1 MGTWTINPD
10 DLAATRTGLGLGT
23 ASVVNTGTTNGNVP
37 LVGADGKLAGAVLPP
52 SGGSIDLTASGA
64 ITAGKAVL
72 LNTNGT
78 ASEVVGT
85 SITQLIGSAFNPANE
100 TASDAARIAYMTV
113 PNKFFVL
120 QRSTVSGTDATRAR
134 VWDLSTSM
142 VITETTNAVV
152 SGTSSAYG
160 ADYSET
166 HDRVICQGQNT
177 SPYYPGIYT
186 ASYSTS
192 NGLDVDGI
200 TDAAGANFP
209 YGSSVFIGAN
219 DHAICTAYPNTGT
232 TANLFYRFYGLT
244 LGSDASGDSLSSP
257 QDYNAGITTGGE
269 TYHYY
274 ISPIWFS
281 GPSKLM
287 ILKHGYHAAS
297 DYRVRLG
304 YGSISGTGSSTT
316 YTEEGEG
323 DWNDSDMFMHSGK
336 VKYDAGLDRAVWFD
350 GKFLRTISLT
360 GGYSQ
365 SALATVQASYPGTS
379 NPTAACAVIPGT
391 NLVGCFGPDAANSN
405 RLTMWLVTI
414 TTGSNAA
421 ADTFSVASAVEIS
434 TDVASHYNDVCWS
447 PDAGGF
453 LTYLYMP
460 SAASVSFGVRPART
474 STNVTSSNFLG
485 FAAASAGDG
494 ATVSVQL
501 PGATATPSGG
511 GLTAGTTYYVGS
523 GGGVQTT
530 DAGFGKAGR
539 AISSTQLIIE
549 ERS

>member
-10 DLAATRTGLGLGT
+10 DLGATRTGLGLGT
-23 ASVVNTGTTNGNVP
+23 AATVNTGTTNGNVP

-72 LNTNGT
+72 LNANGT
-78 ASEVVGT
+78 VSEIVGT
-85 SITQLIGSAFNPANE
+85 SITQLIGSAFTPTNE
-100 TASDAARIAYMTV
+100 TASDAGRIAYMTV
-113 PNKFFVL
+113 PNKFFLL
-120 QRSTVSGTDATRAR
+120 QKSTVSGSNVLRAR
-134 VWDLSTSM
+134 VLDLSTSM
-142 VITETTNAVV
+142 AITETTNAAI
-152 SGTSSAYG
+152 SGSLQPYS

-166 HDRVICQGQNT
+166 HDRVILQGQNS

-186 ASYSTS
+186 ASYSVA
-192 NGLDVDGI
+192 NGLDVDGV
-200 TDAAGANFP
+200 TNAASSNMAYGA
-209 YGSSVFIGAN
+209 SVFIGDN
-219 DHAICTAYPNTGT
+219 DHAICTTYPLTGT
-232 TANLFYRFYGLT
+232 PASLFYRFFGLT

-304 YGSISGTGSSTT
+304 YGSISGTGSATT
-316 YTEEGEG
+316 YTEEGEA
-323 DWNDSDMFMHSGK
+323 DWNDSDMFMNSGK
-336 VKYDAGLDRAVWFD
+336 VRYDAGLDRAVWFD

-405 RLTMWLVTI
+405 RFTMWLVTI

-434 TDVASHYNDVCWS
+434 TDVASHYNDVRWS

-460 SAASVSFGVRPART
+460 AASVSFGVRPART

-501 PGATATPSGG
+501 PGATATPAGG
-511 GLTAGTTYYVGS
+511 GLTAGTTYYVSS